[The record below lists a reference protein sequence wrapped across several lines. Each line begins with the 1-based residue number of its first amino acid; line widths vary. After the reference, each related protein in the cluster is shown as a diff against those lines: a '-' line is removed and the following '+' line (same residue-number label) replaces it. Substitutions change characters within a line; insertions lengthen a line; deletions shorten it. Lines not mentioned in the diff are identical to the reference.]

1 MEILE
6 RPNGSRAGCASLR
19 NIGYGLFEV
28 SLDGEVYKYGIPSTS
43 EYCKAERV
51 GSNKWKIHKCDRS
64 CNQIERVMRTDVLV
78 GFAWYNIK
86 ESLWENSIYADTIRR
101 CKEFFSISNWDK
113 AKTIYQTSRGFYY
126 YVTKEGEVWNTETMV
141 KLNGH
146 VNGSTG
152 YRYVDLGYSNS
163 VTIHRLVAHHFVR
176 VPKNLVDQGLSKG
189 NLVVNHLDGN
199 KLNNRWDNLEW
210 TTNAGNMAHA
220 SATGLMHTTIADHVL
235 EHIWQRLQEGYSDTN
250 ISRETGIPANTV
262 SSIRHGTLPRY
273 RTDKYTWSKHSAD
286 VREKERR
293 DELAMKCVQMFN
305 QGMSYQAIADKLG
318 FNSAKPVRTLI
329 DAVRD
334 LITRKLPP
342 RQDQRTKLDKATI
355 FSIYDEFTYTDKKNC
370 EIGRK
375 YNVSPQL
382 IYYLRTGHLHSDLAC
397 EYVTSKGLDG
407 YWQGYRHPK

>member
-6 RPNGSRAGCASLR
+6 KPYGTREGFASLD
-19 NIGYGLFEV
+19 NIGFCLLEV
-28 SLDGEVYKYGIPSTS
+28 NLEGEVYTYSIPGIS
-43 EYCKAERV
+43 EHCKAERV
-51 GSNKWKIHKCDRS
+51 GSNKWKIRKYDFS
-64 CNQIERVMRTDVLV
+64 GNPIELVIPRDILV

-101 CKEFFSISNWDK
+101 YKEFFSISNLDK
-113 AKTIYQTSRGFYY
+113 AKTDYQTSNGFSY
-126 YVTKEGEVWNTETMV
+126 YVTRFGDVWSTENMV
-141 KLNGH
+141 KLKGR

-152 YRYVDLGYSNS
+152 YRYVDLGYGNS

-176 VPKNLVDQGLSKG
+176 EPKDLSEE

-210 TTNAGNMAHA
+210 TTQKGNIEHA
-220 SATGLMHTTIADHVL
+220 SINGLLHTTIDNHSL
-235 EHIWQRLQEGYSDTN
+235 ERVWQYLQEGYSDIN
-250 ISRETGIPANTV
+250 ISKETGIPANTV
-262 SSIRHGTLPRY
+262 SNIRQGVSPRY
-273 RTDKYTWSKHSAD
+273 RTDRYTWSKRSVD
-286 VREKERR
+286 VREKEIR
-293 DELAMKCVQMFN
+293 DELAMKCVKLFN

-329 DAVRD
+329 GTVRD

-375 YNVSPQL
+375 YNVSTQL
-382 IYYLRTGHLHSDLAC
+382 IYYLRTGHLHSDLAR
-397 EYVTSKGLDG
+397 EYITSKGLDG
-407 YWQGYRHPK
+407 YWKGYRHPK